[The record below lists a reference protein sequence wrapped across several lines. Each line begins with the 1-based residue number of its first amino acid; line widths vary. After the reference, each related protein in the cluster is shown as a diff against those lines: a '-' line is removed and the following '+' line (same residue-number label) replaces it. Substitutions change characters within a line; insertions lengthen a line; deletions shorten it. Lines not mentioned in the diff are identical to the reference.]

1 MKRIIT
7 AKDKYA
13 YKYVLPALIFMG
25 VVLFIPLFFSLFTSF
40 FKWDLIGDTR
50 KRFVGLKNYA
60 KILTDETMRSSFFIT
75 VKFLFWTVLLEMI
88 LGYLLALFLNRPFMG
103 NKVIRIIILIPMM
116 LSPTIVALMWKI
128 IFNGDRGIANYLI
141 ESIFGPG
148 SAIVWFSKENAL
160 KTVIF
165 VDVWLNTPF
174 VALMVLAGLQGIPTE
189 LIEAAEVDGASVFQ
203 KNRFIILPSLRQVLL
218 VALIF
223 RTTFNLRQF
232 PLPWIMTSGGPA
244 GATNLFGIELYK
256 QAFSFYHIGYSS
268 AMSWIL
274 IAITFVFS
282 VFYTRIT
289 LREPDKK

>member
-1 MKRIIT
+1 MRKRIIT
-7 AKDKYA
+7 RKDRYA
-13 YKYVLPALIFMG
+13 YNYVLPALIFMC
-25 VVLFIPLFFSLFTSF
+25 VVLFIPLFFSLITSF
-40 FKWDLIGDTR
+40 LKYDLIGDTQ
-50 KRFVGLKNYA
+50 KKFVGFENFRNV
-60 KILTDETMRSSFFIT
+60 LTDEDMHNSLLVTL
-75 VKFLFWTVLLEMI
+75 KFLFWSVLLEMV
-88 LGYLLALFLNRPFMG
+88 LGYLLGLFLNRKFFG
-103 NKVIRIIILIPMM
+103 NHFVRIIILIPMM

-141 ESIFGPG
+141 ELVFGPG
-148 SAIVWFSKENAL
+148 SGVVWFSMENAL

-174 VALMVLAGLQGIPTE
+174 VALMVLAGLQGIPQE
-189 LIEAAEVDGASVFQ
+189 LIEAADVDGASIIQ
-203 KNRFIILPSLRQVLL
+203 KNRYIIMPSLKQVLL

-244 GATNLFGIELYK
+244 GATNIYGIELYK

-274 IAITFVFS
+274 ILITFVFS
-282 VFYTRIT
+282 VMYTRLT
-289 LREPDKK
+289 FRGGKE